1 MNEQKLTPMGVEEAA
16 RVLRGA
22 TMLRRWGPLP
32 VIVSLLQVWQIWHT
46 RGHVQAFV
54 LFACL
59 LAVLLGLAGFV
70 PWFLRRTVD
79 RRGVIDETD

>member
-1 MNEQKLTPMGVEEAA
+1 MNEQKPTPMGAVEAA

-22 TMLRRWGPLP
+22 KMLRRWVPLV
-32 VIVSLLQVWQIWHT
+32 VIVCLLRVWRIWHT
-46 RGHVQAFV
+46 LGHMQAIV
-54 LFACL
+54 LLVCL
-59 LAVLLGLAGFV
+59 LAVLVGFAGFV